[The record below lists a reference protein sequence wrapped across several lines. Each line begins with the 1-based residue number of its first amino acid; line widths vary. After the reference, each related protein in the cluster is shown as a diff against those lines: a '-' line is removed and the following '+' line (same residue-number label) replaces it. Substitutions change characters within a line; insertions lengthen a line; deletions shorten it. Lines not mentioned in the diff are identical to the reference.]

1 MYTTQ
6 QYNKLTHIYSVC
18 SEDEINPT
26 THYNAAD
33 GLPSLDS
40 QVKGEENHFIDIYP
54 QIILEKTLF
63 WNIFLPNWKNIIF
76 MQVKLSVEKHQKFI
90 FHYLIIE
97 LYIVNYD

>member
-1 MYTTQ
+1 M
-6 QYNKLTHIYSVC
+6 C

-54 QIILEKTLF
+54 QIILEETLHVLEY
-63 WNIFLPNWKNIIF
+63 LPSELKNIIF
-76 MQVKLSVEKHQKFI
+76 MQVKLSVEKNQKFI

>member
-1 MYTTQ
+1 M
-6 QYNKLTHIYSVC
+6 C

-54 QIILEKTLF
+54 QIILEETLHVLEY
-63 WNIFLPNWKNIIF
+63 LPSELEKYNFYASKVICRKKSKVYFSLLDYRI
-76 MQVKLSVEKHQKFI
+76 VHSKL
-90 FHYLIIE
+90 
-97 LYIVNYD
+97 